1 MSKRLDLANQ
11 QLLGYYFGKWKYLID
26 MIREMALTKKEWL
39 IIKKDYEP
47 YLDLEDIKE
56 IDSHFG
62 LS

>member
-11 QLLGYYFGKWKYLID
+11 QLLGYYFGKWKCLID
-26 MIREMALTKKEWL
+26 MIQEMALTKKEWL

-56 IDSHFG
+56 VDSHFG